1 MRRWPLGAHLLLA
14 VNVPLAIML
23 AVLLV
28 FEYRDEM
35 DQALLEKEAG
45 LADEAIAVHQAVVH
59 LPNEASTKSTED
71 FIERVCEKMRVNRSP
86 GHVIFVV
93 RGRDVLLSH
102 GHSQLSADEN
112 AALLNA
118 FRDGRS
124 RFVVQSKLVVLGG
137 YEDESTA
144 VIIAELATNIRRSA
158 WQEVLWRLASLSA
171 LAVVAAAIVDTVLFR
186 LITRPLRRMATSVDA
201 VAGGEFGATLEAP
214 RGRELQ
220 TLTQSFNSMSLEL
233 ANEEHRRRREMERAR
248 EIQEHLLPTEVRVPG
263 LVVRQNYQPAE
274 DVAGDYYDL
283 IPLSN
288 GTWLIVIAD
297 VAGHGIPA
305 AMAATLLKAL
315 LLCASQIHQNPDE
328 ILREVNRHIASL
340 LPDGIFVTTLIAVWH
355 PDTGQLVYV
364 NAGHPS
370 GLLWNSQ
377 LGFRE
382 LSASAVPVGILAD
395 VVYQPCEV
403 QLTEDDRLVWF
414 TDGLIEAFSPTGEMF
429 GQKRLQEL
437 IATIG
442 RGSLEGLHD
451 AILSAVRAFV
461 GDRALAD
468 DLTLLVIGRDAGT
481 AEHPSK

>member
-1 MRRWPLGAHLLLA
+1 MHLLLA

-23 AVLLV
+23 VVLLV
-28 FEYRDEM
+28 FEYRDAM

-71 FIERVCEKMRVNRSP
+71 FIERVCEKMRVSRSP

-93 RGRDVLLSH
+93 RGRDVLHSH
-102 GHSQLSADEN
+102 GHNQLSSDEN

-118 FRDGRS
+118 FREGRS
-124 RFVVQSKLVVLGG
+124 RFVVQNKLVVLGG
-137 YEDESTA
+137 YENEGAA

-171 LAVVAAAIVDTVLFR
+171 LAAVAAAIVDTVLFR
-186 LITRPLRRMATSVDA
+186 LITRPLRRMAASVDA
-201 VAGGEFGATLEAP
+201 VAGGEFVQRSKRH
-214 RGRELQ
+214 RGELQ
-220 TLTQSFNSMSLEL
+220 TLTKSFNSMSLEL
-233 ANEEHRRRREMERAR
+233 ADEERRRRREMERAR

-263 LVVRQNYQPAE
+263 LVVRQDYQPAD

-288 GTWLIVIAD
+288 GTWLIIIAD

-340 LPDGIFVTTLIAVWH
+340 LPDGMFVTTLVAVWH
-355 PDTGQLVYV
+355 PVTGQLVYV

-370 GLLWNSQ
+370 GLLWNSRF
-377 LGFRE
+377 GFRE

-437 IATIG
+437 IATFG

-451 AILSAVRAFV
+451 AILSEVRAFV
-461 GDRALAD
+461 GDRCS
-468 DLTLLVIGRDAGT
+468 LTT
-481 AEHPSK
+481 